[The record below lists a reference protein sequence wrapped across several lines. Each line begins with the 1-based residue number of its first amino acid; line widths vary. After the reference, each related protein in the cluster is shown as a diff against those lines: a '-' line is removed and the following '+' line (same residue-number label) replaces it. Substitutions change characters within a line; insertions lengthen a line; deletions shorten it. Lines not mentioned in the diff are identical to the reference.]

1 MLNLNG
7 SAIRALV
14 CDQRGNIAMLFALVT
29 GALFAFSAL
38 AVDGGHL
45 YVLKSKLQ
53 RTADAAA
60 LAAASQLPSESDA
73 LAEALEYAAKNM
85 AVEEHG
91 STLVEDDIEFGYW
104 HPGTRSFVSGGVPV
118 NAVMVTTRRSAANSN
133 PAGTYFAGL
142 MGYDEVDIET
152 SSVAGRVSA
161 VCILALDPSSASS
174 FLVNNGS
181 VIAEGCAVQ
190 VNSDDPDALDVTS
203 NGTMETLET
212 CVHGGA
218 RVLGTATPPPTTG
231 CPPVSDPLA
240 GLDEPTVGGCDHTN
254 MVLSAPTTYNL
265 SEGVYCNGLV
275 IKGQAEVIMAPGLY
289 IMKNGPFT
297 ITGQANVTGIG
308 ITIFLTGP
316 GAVADTGGNGS
327 IEMSAPTTGELA
339 GILVFEDR
347 DNPPLQSH
355 SFRGGSNKS
364 YNGVI
369 YTPVGLAGY
378 VGNGAGAGDGSTP
391 WFIAWRFAM
400 SGNGELNILYDP
412 ENGFPLP
419 EVMQQK
425 LAILQ

>member
-1 MLNLNG
+1 MLNRNRA
-7 SAIRALV
+7 AIRALL
-14 CDQRGNIAMLFALVT
+14 CDQRGNIAMLFAIMLGV
-29 GALFAFSAL
+29 LFGFSAL
-38 AVDGGHL
+38 AVDAGHL

-60 LAAASQLPSESDA
+60 LAAASQLPDETDA
-73 LAEALEYAAKNM
+73 QAEALEYAAKNM

-91 STLVEDDIEFGYW
+91 STLVDDDIEFGYW
-104 HPGTRSFVSGGVPV
+104 HPGTKSFVSGGEPV

-133 PAGTYFAGL
+133 PAGTYFARL

-152 SSVAGRVSA
+152 TSVAGRVSA
-161 VCILALDPSSASS
+161 VCILALDPSSESA

-190 VNSDDPDALDVTS
+190 VNSDDPYALDVTS

-240 GLDEPTVGGCDHTN
+240 GLEEPPVGGCDHTN
-254 MVLSAPTTYNL
+254 MVLSAPNTYNL
-265 SEGVYCNGLV
+265 TEGVYCNGLV
-275 IKGQAEVIMAPGLY
+275 IKGQAEVVMAPGLY

-297 ITGQANVTGIG
+297 ITGQANVTGVG

-316 GAVADTGGNGS
+316 SAVADTGGNGS
-327 IEMSAPTTGELA
+327 IELSAPTTGDLA
-339 GILVFEDR
+339 GILFFEDR
-347 DNPPLQSH
+347 DNTPLQQH
-355 SFRGGSNKS
+355 AFRGGSNKS
-364 YNGVI
+364 YSGVI
-369 YTPVGLAGY
+369 YTPVGVAEY
-378 VGNGAGAGDGSTP
+378 VGNGAGSGEGTP
-391 WFIAWRFAM
+391 WFIAWRFRM
-400 SGNGELNILYDP
+400 SGNGELYIQYDP
-412 ENGFPLP
+412 DSGFPLP